1 MKRNVYLYVGD
12 SPRRVD
18 IGKDTFVL
26 LNWSNGDLVDPAQ
39 IKNSWS
45 RQITLPGTQNNDIIF
60 GIFHRSDRVTV
71 HDAIGQGIG
80 FDAARRTPFTVY
92 DDTFSPVESGYIK
105 LDAVEVNGA
114 RHDYKCTL
122 YGGIGGFLYSL
133 AYTQDGSRKSLA
145 DLVYK
150 AHDGTVQSLDF
161 TISESTVQTAW
172 DYLKNKSW
180 YDYLQNNKW
189 DFINFAPAY
198 NGLPKG
204 SFTPNKGILKDP
216 AYAGL
221 VTSLTEDGK
230 TYGPGFGGSVIATFP
245 EAKTEWEVKD
255 VRSYLQRPIFRM
267 MAILEACADPDNN
280 GGYTVDLDENTFDP
294 ALAGNPYVCKT
305 WVTLPQLTTLDLQI
319 EGQRGTFSSATVNG
333 NGSKTYTIPSPGGQP
348 TQYVINVVPKISGV
362 GVKAYL
368 DMVSDQ
374 GGGVYPH
381 FINWIEIQVSFRQAG
396 QLIHSETYRL
406 SSAQVSADIMP
417 LGGRITHIGYF
428 DASGNW
434 VGPPVQV
441 SWFDEGAGNYDQ
453 VDIYVTSD
461 GTVEDAPG
469 YNPIIDTVWDNQED
483 GVAYSYN
490 LATTL
495 SGYYGSSLSA
505 SARSFVNVQSSVL
518 LATEYTPADYLLSFM
533 KMLGLRFIWDGA
545 QKKVTITSRYH
556 YYDQGTVTDI
566 SKRINRGK
574 TMTKYPFSFDK
585 RFYAWGQKYAEGEW
599 AKYYANVYGR
609 TYGTHTVDTGYEFDA
624 STRDVMD
631 SVIFRGA
638 VQILESSKY
647 YCNVADGGAVMPS
660 AFLDQGATYD
670 LYDADGK
677 TKQMAIPSPS
687 EQAVKT
693 WINTTHPQ
701 FDAFDKPQFH
711 NEGNASFDNRDTLL
725 FFCDMQDVT
734 GKGYRLTDDDTA
746 QMMLNNNTPCWM
758 LDGGTPLTKIPH
770 FSRYTDLVDGVYQC
784 SLDFGTPA
792 EIPVPGVAFTS
803 TAALYP
809 RNWRAFITDR
819 YDDDSPVMHCFV
831 NLDGLGAIGQGL
843 LRNFYYFD
851 DAIWSLNKII
861 NYSMT
866 TWDDT
871 ECEFVKVQDVSN
883 YQ

>member
-1 MKRNVYLYVGD
+1 MKRKVYLYIGDTPLRADVGED
-12 SPRRVD
+12 SY
-18 IGKDTFVL
+18 VL
-26 LNWSNGDLVDPAQ
+26 LNWSNGDLADPAQ

-45 RQITLPGTQNNDIIF
+45 RQITLPGTQTNDVIF
-60 GIFHRSDRVTV
+60 GSFYRSDRVTTYGGTGNV
-71 HDAIGQGIG
+71 TDFEAS
-80 FDAARRTPFTVY
+80 RRTPFTVY
-92 DDTFSPVESGYIK
+92 DDTFVPVETGYIK
-105 LDAVEVNGA
+105 LDSVEFNGP

-133 AYTQDGSRKSLA
+133 AYQKDGSRRSLA
-145 DLVYK
+145 DLTYK
-150 AHDGTVQSLDF
+150 AKNGTVQDLDF
-161 TISESTVQTAW
+161 VISASTVQTAW
-172 DYLKNKSW
+172 TYLQNKSW
-180 YDYLQNNKW
+180 YDYLQDNRW

-204 SFTPNKGILKDP
+204 SFTPNKGLLKDP
-216 AYAGL
+216 AAAGL
-221 VTSLTEDGK
+221 ATSVTEDGK
-230 TYGPGFGGSVIATFP
+230 TYGPGFAGNVIATFP

-255 VRSYLQRPIFRM
+255 LRSYLQRPVFRM
-267 MAILEACADPDNN
+267 LAVLQAIADPGNN
-280 GGYTVDLDENTFDP
+280 GGYTVDFEETIFDP
-294 ALAGNPYVCKT
+294 GLSDNHYVSRS
-305 WVTLPQLTTLDLQI
+305 WITLPLLTTLDLQI
-319 EGQRGTFSSATVNG
+319 EGQRGTFSSYTISG
-333 NGSKTYTIPSPGGQP
+333 GGSKTYSIPSPAGQP
-348 TQYVINVVPKISGV
+348 TQYVINLVPKISGV

-417 LGGRITHIGYF
+417 RGGRITHIGYF
-428 DASGNW
+428 NASGNW

-441 SWFDEGAGNYDQ
+441 SWFDEGAGNYDE
-453 VDIYVTSD
+453 VEIYVTND
-461 GTVEDAPG
+461 GTVEDASG
-469 YNPIIDTVWDNQED
+469 YNPITDTVWDNQED

-495 SGYYGSSLSA
+495 SGYYGSSLSS
-505 SARSFVNVQSSVL
+505 SARSFVSVPASTL

-533 KMLGLRFIWDGA
+533 KLFGYRFIWDGT
-545 QKKVTITSRYH
+545 QKKVTITDRYH
-556 YYDQGTVTDI
+556 YYDRGTVVDI
-566 SKRINRGK
+566 SKRVNRAK
-574 TMTKYPFSFDK
+574 TMTKYPFSFNK

-609 TYGTHTVDTGYEFDA
+609 TYGTQIVNTGYEFDA
-624 STRDVMD
+624 ETRDVMD
-631 SVIFRGA
+631 AVIFRGA

-677 TKQMAIPSPS
+677 TKQMAVPSPS

-693 WINTTHPQ
+693 WLNSSYPQ

-711 NEGNASFDNRDTLL
+711 NEQNAPFDNRDTLL
-725 FFCDMQDVT
+725 FWLDTQDVT
-734 GKGYRLTDDDTA
+734 GKGYRLTDDTTA
-746 QMMLNNNTPCWM
+746 QMQLNNNTPCWM
-758 LDGGTPLTKIPH
+758 LDGGTALTKLPR
-770 FSRYTDLVDGVYQC
+770 FSRYGYLVSGVYQY
-784 SLDFGTPA
+784 SMDFGTPA
-792 EIPVPGVAFTS
+792 EIPVPGVSFHAY
-803 TAALYP
+803 APIYA
-809 RNWRAFITDR
+809 RNWQAYIGDL
-819 YDDDSPVMHCFV
+819 YDDDSPVMRCYV

-843 LRNFYYFD
+843 LRNFYYFE

-871 ECEFVKVQDVSN
+871 ECEFVKVQNVSN